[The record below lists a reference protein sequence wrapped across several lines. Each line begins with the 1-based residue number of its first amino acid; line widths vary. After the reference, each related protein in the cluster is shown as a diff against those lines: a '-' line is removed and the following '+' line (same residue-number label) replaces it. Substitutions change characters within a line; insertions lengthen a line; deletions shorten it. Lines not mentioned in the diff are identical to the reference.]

1 MKCKLFN
8 SRWHRPVLSWIGWH
22 KMQSTGLPV
31 IPTVRQGMG
40 FHLSMC
46 IMPLLEN
53 GVMGNYDL
61 DSAGTKVDVEKLGLG

>member
-1 MKCKLFN
+1 
-8 SRWHRPVLSWIGWH
+8 
-22 KMQSTGLPV
+22 
-31 IPTVRQGMG
+31 MG